1 MTQTSR
7 NIFSGLFCAGVCAAA
22 FSSNTFAQDAKL
34 KEANELSA
42 VFACKSETDPMERLA
57 CYDSAV
63 GKFEQAQQTGELIT
77 VSKSQIEEVERDSF
91 GFSIP
96 SLPKLGELFGGG
108 SKNSES
114 PLTKPVSEDSV
125 QSAEAG
131 NMASRDVQPEI
142 KPAKVEEIA
151 VNIRKVQEFGYKKN
165 RFFLENGQVWEQ
177 TSTKRIRIPSA
188 SKSEPNVANIRKASL
203 GSFLLQV
210 NGSGAAVN
218 VIRVR

>member
-1 MTQTSR
+1 MSHSSRFLFTSLLS
-7 NIFSGLFCAGVCAAA
+7 FGVSVAAL
-22 FSSNTFAQDAKL
+22 SNSAFAQDSNIE
-34 KEANELSA
+34 EANELSA

-63 GKFEQAQQTGELIT
+63 GQFEQAQKTGELIT

-96 SLPKLGELFGGG
+96 SLPNLGKLFGGG
-108 SKNSES
+108 GQKSGNA
-114 PLTKPVSEDSV
+114 LTEPVSESSV
-125 QSAEAG
+125 KSAEADSSSG
-131 NMASRDVQPEI
+131 AAPAEI
-142 KPAKVEEIA
+142 KPAQVEEIA

-177 TSTKRIRIPSA
+177 TSTKRIRIPRA
-188 SKSEPNVANIRKASL
+188 SDDEPNVANIRKASL

-210 NGSGAAVN
+210 NDSGAAVS